1 VQRFV
6 KFVFAFR
13 RMTAGPPSGDL
24 PTMPDPKI
32 TFIGAGSSVFMKNIV
47 GDILQREALA
57 GARIALMDINS
68 ERLAESEIIAGKLI
82 QTLGV
87 PATLETFDD
96 QRAALDGADF
106 VVVCFQI
113 GGYDPCTITDFEVPK
128 RYNLRQTIADT
139 LGIGGIMRGIRT
151 VPHLWSICE
160 DMLAVCPDAILMQYV
175 NPMAIN
181 TWAIA
186 EKYPTIRQVGLC
198 HSVQGTAF
206 ELARDLD
213 IPLERIRYRA
223 AGINHMAFYLGFEE
237 RMGDGSH
244 RDLYP
249 DLVRGYREGR
259 FPKPSHWNPRCP
271 NRVRYEML
279 TRLGYFV
286 TESSEHFAEYVPYF
300 IKEGREDLIEKFG
313 IPLDEYPK
321 RCVEQ
326 MARWKSEA
334 ERMKTANTIEVKESH
349 EYASEIVNSV
359 WTGSPS
365 VIYGN
370 VRNNGVITSL
380 PGNAAVEV
388 PCLVDASGIQPT
400 FVGELP
406 PQLTALIRTN
416 INVQELT
423 VAALMTENR
432 EHIYHAAMLDP
443 HTAAELDLDQI
454 WRLVDDLLAAHGD
467 WLPAWAR
474 PAQGKAVA

>member
-1 VQRFV
+1 
-6 KFVFAFR
+6 
-13 RMTAGPPSGDL
+13 
-24 PTMPDPKI
+24 MPDPKI

-47 GDILQREALA
+47 GDVLHRPALT
-57 GARIALMDINS
+57 GARIALMDIN
-68 ERLAESEIIAGKLI
+68 EQRLEESAVIAGKLI
-82 QTLGV
+82 STLGV
-87 PATLETFDD
+87 PATVETYTN
-96 QRAALDGADF
+96 QREALDGADF

-113 GGYDPCTITDFEVPK
+113 GGYDPCTITDFELPK
-128 RYNLRQTIADT
+128 QYGLRQTIADT

-160 DMLAVCPDAILMQYV
+160 DMLEVCPQAIMLQYV

-198 HSVQGTAF
+198 HSVQGTAW

-213 IPLERIRYRA
+213 IPYEEIRYRA
-223 AGINHMAFYLGFEE
+223 AGINHMAFYLTFEH
-237 RMGDGSH
+237 RQADGSY

-249 DLVRGYREGR
+249 DLVQGYREGR

-271 NRVRYEML
+271 NKVRYEML

-286 TESSEHFAEYVPYF
+286 TESSEHFAEYTPYF

-313 IPLDEYPK
+313 IPLDEYPQ

-326 MARWKSEA
+326 ISRWKREA
-334 ERMKTANTIEVKESH
+334 ETYRTANTIEVKESH
-349 EYASEIVNSV
+349 EYASSIMNSV
-359 WTGSPS
+359 WTGEPS

-370 VRNNGVITSL
+370 VQNKGVITSL
-380 PGNAAVEV
+380 PSKAAVEV

-400 FVGELP
+400 YVGELP

-423 VAALMTENR
+423 VQALLTENR
-432 EHIYHAAMLDP
+432 EHIYHAAMMDP

-454 WRLVDDLLAAHGD
+454 WKLVDDLLAAHGE

-474 PAQGKAVA
+474 QPAKQRVA

>member
-1 VQRFV
+1 
-6 KFVFAFR
+6 
-13 RMTAGPPSGDL
+13 
-24 PTMPDPKI
+24 MPDPKI

-47 GDILQREALA
+47 GDVLQRPALT
-57 GARIALMDINS
+57 GARIALMDIN
-68 ERLAESEIIAGKLI
+68 EQRLEESAIIAGKLI
-82 QTLGV
+82 STLGV
-87 PATLETFDD
+87 PATVETYTS
-96 QRAALDGADF
+96 QREALDGADF

-113 GGYDPCTITDFEVPK
+113 GGYDPCTITDFELPK
-128 RYNLRQTIADT
+128 QYGLRQTIADT

-160 DMLAVCPDAILMQYV
+160 DMLEVCPQAIMLQYV

-198 HSVQGTAF
+198 HSVQGTAW

-213 IPLERIRYRA
+213 IPYEEIRYRA
-223 AGINHMAFYLGFEE
+223 AGINHMAFYLKFEH
-237 RMGDGSH
+237 RQADGTY

-249 DLVRGYREGR
+249 DLVQGYREGR

-271 NRVRYEML
+271 NKVRYEML

-286 TESSEHFAEYVPYF
+286 TESSEHFAEYTPYF

-326 MARWKSEA
+326 ISRWKREA
-334 ERMKTANTIEVKESH
+334 ETYRTANTIEVKESH
-349 EYASEIVNSV
+349 EYASSIMNSV
-359 WTGSPS
+359 WTGEPS

-370 VRNNGVITSL
+370 VQNKGVITSL
-380 PGNAAVEV
+380 PAKAAVEV

-400 FVGELP
+400 YIGELP

-423 VAALMTENR
+423 VQALLTENR
-432 EHIYHAAMLDP
+432 EHIYHAAMMDP

-454 WRLVDDLLAAHGD
+454 WKLVDDLLAAHGE

-474 PAQGKAVA
+474 QPRKQRVA